1 MFRPIP
7 EQTAFRAIPFR
18 LIVSVLLI
26 LALAV
31 SMILLFSIE
40 HEKTVVQGL
49 TSGRDVP
56 TNMFPALWQSRRDLI
71 AIAVLLFV
79 VSSVGIAAVVTY
91 QHYQSTLKTL
101 EAVKGLAR
109 NILHSLPTGIVTTN
123 GSGII
128 TAVNPTAEAILG
140 RPVAALL
147 GNSYE
152 EVFPEGETI
161 RTVLTD
167 ALKET
172 RHTHEKDFPYHEKAI
187 GDTGTIRVS
196 TVALRGEEGAL
207 DGVIL
212 QVKVV

>member
-1 MFRPIP
+1 MFRPIS
-7 EQTAFRAIPFR
+7 EHTVFRAIPFR

-31 SMILLFSIE
+31 SVILLFSIE
-40 HEKTVVQGL
+40 HEQAVVQGL

-56 TNMFPALWQSRRDLI
+56 TNMFPSLWQSRRDLI

-91 QHYQSTLKTL
+91 QHYQNTLKTL

-109 NILHSLPTGIVTTN
+109 NILHSLPTGIVTIN

-128 TAVNPTAEAILG
+128 TAVNPEAEAILS
-140 RPVAALL
+140 RPAADLL

-152 EVFPEGETI
+152 EVFPEGDTV
-161 RTVLTD
+161 RTLLTD
-167 ALKET
+167 A
-172 RHTHEKDFPYHEKAI
+172 PN
-187 GDTGTIRVS
+187 
-196 TVALRGEEGAL
+196 
-207 DGVIL
+207 
-212 QVKVV
+212 

>member
-7 EQTAFRAIPFR
+7 EQTVFQAIPFR

-31 SMILLFSIE
+31 SVILLFSIE
-40 HEKTVVQGL
+40 HEKAVVQGL

-56 TNMFPALWQSRRDLI
+56 TDMFPALWQSRRDLI

-109 NILHSLPTGIVTTN
+109 NILHSLPTGIVTIN

-128 TAVNPTAEAILG
+128 TAVNPAAEAVLG

-152 EVFPEGETI
+152 EVFP
-161 RTVLTD
+161 
-167 ALKET
+167 
-172 RHTHEKDFPYHEKAI
+172 
-187 GDTGTIRVS
+187 
-196 TVALRGEEGAL
+196 
-207 DGVIL
+207 
-212 QVKVV
+212 